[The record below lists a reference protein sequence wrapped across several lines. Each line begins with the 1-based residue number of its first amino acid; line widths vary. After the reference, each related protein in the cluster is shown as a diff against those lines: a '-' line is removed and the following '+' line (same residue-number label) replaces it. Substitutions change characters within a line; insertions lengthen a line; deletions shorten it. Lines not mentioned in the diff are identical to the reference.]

1 MDSTLLIVI
10 KGGPG
15 LSATNLGKN
24 ASLQVRYRG
33 ERHRKLVPSTAPQ
46 GTPFLSFSFFS
57 FSSFFLLF
65 WLSEMAGSG
74 EKTRRRRATSRRR
87 SALGKKKR
95 EPRTPK
101 DQTQNDVVLS
111 GSLIF
116 FLNQNTPKKKSKPQN
131 DIVLSGSLIFFL
143 NQNTPKRCHFGVL
156 IFFFFFLKDTSKM
169 TPLCVAEH

>member
-1 MDSTLLIVI
+1 MDSTLLIVM

-46 GTPFLSFSFFS
+46 GTLFLSFSFFS
-57 FSSFFLLF
+57 FSFFLLF

-95 EPRTPK
+95 EPRTPE
-101 DQTQNDVVLS
+101 DQTQNDV
-111 GSLIF
+111 
-116 FLNQNTPKKKSKPQN
+116 
-131 DIVLSGSLIFFL
+131 VLSGSLIFFL

-156 IFFFFFLKDTSKM
+156 IFFFFF
-169 TPLCVAEH
+169 